1 MKERIFAVV
10 AEILKLEEEVLRENY
25 DNKDIWDS
33 VQRVEILFAME
44 DEFEVLF
51 DEDELSALTTPQEL
65 SEAVL
70 RKAVRS

>member
-1 MKERIFAVV
+1 MKERILAIV

-25 DNKDIWDS
+25 GNKDIWDS

-70 RKAVRS
+70 RKTVRP